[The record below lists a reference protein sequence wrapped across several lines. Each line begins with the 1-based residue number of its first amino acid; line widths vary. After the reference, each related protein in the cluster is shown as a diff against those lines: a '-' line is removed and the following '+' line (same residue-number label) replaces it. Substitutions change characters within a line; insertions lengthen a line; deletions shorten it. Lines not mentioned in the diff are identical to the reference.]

1 VSDDQRQA
9 CQIELEAVQHRL
21 KGIKTCLQ
29 TVEPKSARS
38 RRTLVLPAVTIDSLR
53 RHRVRQLEARLVAG
67 QAWRDTGLVFTST
80 IGTPLEPRRLTSD
93 FHALLARGG
102 LPRVRLHDLRHSCAT
117 LLLAQG
123 VSPRVVMETL
133 GHSQVS
139 LTLSTYSHVLPT
151 LREDAAAKMNAIL
164 ES

>member
-1 VSDDQRQA
+1 MSA
-9 CQIELEAVQHRL
+9 
-21 KGIKTCLQ
+21 
-29 TVEPKSARS
+29 ARS

-67 QAWRDTGLVFTST
+67 QAWRDTDLVFTST
-80 IGTPLEPRRLTSD
+80 IGTPREPRRLTRD

-102 LPRVRLHDLRHSCAT
+102 LPRVRLHDLRHYLPCHALACAGREP
-117 LLLAQG
+117 AG
-123 VSPRVVMETL
+123 CVETL
-133 GHSQVS
+133 AHSQVS
-139 LTLSTYSHVLPT
+139 LTLNTYSHVLPT